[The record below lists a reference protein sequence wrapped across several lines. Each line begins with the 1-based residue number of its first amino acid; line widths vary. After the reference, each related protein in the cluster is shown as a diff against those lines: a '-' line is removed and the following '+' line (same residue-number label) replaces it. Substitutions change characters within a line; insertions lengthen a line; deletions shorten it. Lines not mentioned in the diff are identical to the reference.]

1 MKALIFSDSHGM
13 VGNMIDVI
21 MEHKD
26 INLIIHA
33 GDMQRD
39 VDDIMNVFPEIPC
52 AYVTGNNEYYN
63 LDIPVERLFEFGGK
77 RIFLT
82 HGHRYGV
89 KGSPARVIAEARKR
103 GADVCIFGHTH
114 SKLLNHQDIWVIN
127 PGPAGRSYG
136 VMTIADGEIEIE
148 IKEYE

>member
-13 VGNMIDVI
+13 VGGMIDAI

-52 AYVTGNNEYYN
+52 ACVAGNNEYYN
-63 LDIPVERLFEFGGK
+63 LDIPEERLFEFGGK
-77 RIFLT
+77 KDIFNPWTQIRSQRLPCP
-82 HGHRYGV
+82 GYSRG
-89 KGSPARVIAEARKR
+89 KKKR
-103 GADVCIFGHTH
+103 GRCLHFRAYPFKAAESPGYMGNKPGACRQ
-114 SKLLNHQDIWVIN
+114 KLWCNDYSRRKN
-127 PGPAGRSYG
+127 RDRDKG
-136 VMTIADGEIEIE
+136 V
-148 IKEYE
+148 